1 MYKNQRNFF
10 LAALIALSAA
20 VPSLVTSAQ
29 TRMSQ
34 GAIDS
39 LYSQFIR
46 LKARPSGAQETA
58 PVSTAEE
65 TVKCGFT
72 VIAQVRSNFSQFSA
86 VQQKNIQKLWER
98 PTMQRSILSPSGH
111 IRIHFDTT
119 GTQKPNYDPALSL
132 TENVNRVAAAFDSS
146 YSFEVGYLGF
156 LPPPADNMAGGD
168 NALDIYI
175 INEPRGS
182 YGDTNP
188 EDGLGNNKYMSF
200 IQIDNDFSPDSY
212 ATSGLA
218 AMRVTAAHE
227 LHHAIQV
234 GSYSYRDSE
243 LFFHE
248 LTSTSMED
256 FVFSDVG
263 DYYKGPFLKQYFD
276 NPAKDY
282 FQNSSVN
289 GESNGYRMGFWNIFL
304 RDKFGYGIIKR
315 QWELYVTY
323 PAVRAISI
331 SLLEQHSTFK
341 NALDEFGVW
350 TYFTGPRAI
359 QGKYFKDAAKY
370 PTIKNTQ
377 LLSFSSSLFPMKI
390 YTNPLSNQF
399 IGFLIPSSNRIDTLV
414 VKLTDGD
421 ADRGLNNPASQVEVN
436 YELFQGQREN
446 TRKIVNDFYS
456 RFTSPVAGII
466 AESDFFNNQL
476 AGGQDVVYTETNY
489 AYPNPYSYKGE
500 YSSIPI
506 SLPVAFNQL
515 RSAEVKVYTV
525 AMRLVYGGKGEI
537 LDDPN
542 NNSYYVKWNG
552 LDNSGGR
559 LQTGV
564 YIYVTESDGNIKT
577 GKILIKN
584 E

>member
-10 LAALIALSAA
+10 LIALLFLSAA
-20 VPSLVTSAQ
+20 VPSMLTVAQ
-29 TRMSQ
+29 NRVSQ
-34 GAIDS
+34 GALDS
-39 LYSQFIR
+39 LYSQFIG
-46 LKARPSGAQETA
+46 LKTRPSEAQESA
-58 PVSTAEE
+58 PVSSTAEPI
-65 TVKCGFT
+65 KCGFT
-72 VIAQVRSNFSQFSA
+72 VNAQVLSNFSRFSA
-86 VQQKNIQKLWER
+86 VQQKNIKLLWER
-98 PTMQRSILSPSGH
+98 PTLQKSILSPSGH
-111 IRIHFDTT
+111 VRIHFDTV
-119 GTQKPNYDPALSL
+119 GTQKPNYDPALSI
-132 TENVNRVAAAFDSS
+132 TENVNRVAAAFDSA

-188 EDGLGNNKYMSF
+188 EDALGDNKYMSY
-200 IQIDNDFSPDSY
+200 IQIDNDFTPDSY

-218 AMRVTAAHE
+218 AMRVTVAHE
-227 LHHAIQV
+227 LHHSIQV

-256 FVFSDVG
+256 FVFPDVG
-263 DYYKGPFLKQYFD
+263 DYYKGPYLKNYFD

-282 FQNSSVN
+282 FQNSGAN
-289 GESNGYRMGFWNIFL
+289 ESNGYRIGFWNIFL
-304 RDKFGYGIIKR
+304 HDKFGFGIIKR

-323 PAVRAISI
+323 PAVKAISL

-341 NALDEFGVW
+341 NALDEFGIW

-359 QGKYFKDAAKY
+359 PGKYFKDAVKY
-370 PTIKNTQ
+370 PAIRNTQ
-377 LLSFSSSLFPMKI
+377 LLSFSSGLFPMKI

-399 IGFLIPSSNRIDTLV
+399 IGFLVPSSNRTDTLV

-421 ADRGLNNPASQVEVN
+421 ADRGQNNPASQVEVN
-436 YELFQGQREN
+436 YELFQGQKDN
-446 TRKIVNDFYS
+446 TRKIINDFYS
-456 RFTSPVAGII
+456 RFTTAVTGII
-466 AESDFFNNQL
+466 AESDFYNNQL

-489 AYPNPYSYKGE
+489 AYPNPYSYSGE

-506 SLPVAFNQL
+506 SLPVSFNQL
-515 RSAEVKVYTV
+515 RAAEIKIYTV

-552 LDNSGGR
+552 RDNSGGR